1 MPDYDRNQVEQRL
14 NEREEEITRRK
25 AALENEERDSSDNG
39 ELADYDQ
46 HDADEGTETHDQEL
60 DETTVMILDE
70 ELKRV
75 KEAQQA
81 VENGTYGICVDCG
94 KEIPAARLEAIP
106 ETIRCVEDQA
116 RYEAQLRSHGPP
128 PQDIE

>member
-14 NEREEEITRRK
+14 NERDEEITRRK

-60 DETTVMILDE
+60 DETTVMILEE
-70 ELKRV
+70 ELARV
-75 KEAQQA
+75 KEARQA
-81 VENGTYGICVDCG
+81 LADGSYGKCVDCG
-94 KEIPAARLEAIP
+94 NEIPAARLEAAP
-106 ETIRCVEDQA
+106 EATRCVEDQS
-116 RYEAQLRSHGPP
+116 RYEARLRATGPP
-128 PQDIE
+128 PQDI

>member
-25 AALENEERDSSDNG
+25 AALENESRDARDNG

-75 KEAQQA
+75 NEARQA
-81 VENGTYGICVDCG
+81 VEGGNYGVCVDCG

-106 ETIRCVEDQA
+106 ETIRCLEDQS
-116 RYEAQLRSHGPP
+116 RYEAALRSHGPP
-128 PQDIE
+128 PQDI

>member
-14 NEREEEITRRK
+14 NEREEEITRRR
-25 AALENEERDSSDNG
+25 AALEDNGRDAQDNG

-46 HDADEGTETHDQEL
+46 HEADAGTETHDQEL

-75 KEAQQA
+75 NEARQA
-81 VENGTYGICVDCG
+81 LEAGKYGVCVDCG

-106 ETIRCVEDQA
+106 ETVRCLEDQS

-128 PQDIE
+128 PQDI

>member
-25 AALENEERDSSDNG
+25 AALENEGRDSQETA

-46 HDADEGTETHDQEL
+46 HDADEATETHDQEL

-75 KEAQQA
+75 TEARRA
-81 VENGTYGICVDCG
+81 LEGGSYGICVDCG
-94 KEIPAARLEAIP
+94 KEIPAGRLEAIP
-106 ETIRCVEDQA
+106 ETIRCVEDQG
-116 RYEAQLRSHGPP
+116 RYEAALRSHGPP
-128 PQDIE
+128 PQDI